1 MAPIRMPAVAI
12 QWPVG
17 WVRLLSEA
25 IVLAAT
31 NYPWRYR
38 RAASCRRRY
47 WQQETR
53 ASGACLRF
61 RHPRRRLPDCQPGKR
76 RCRCPSG
83 YSTWQADYR
92 RRHRRRR
99 LRVMRIERQLQ
110 YSGKLWT

>member
-17 WVRLLSEA
+17 LVRLLSEA
-25 IVLAAT
+25 IVWATT

-38 RAASCRRRY
+38 RPASWAR
-47 WQQETR
+47 
-53 ASGACLRF
+53 LPF

-76 RCRCPSG
+76 RCRYPSG